1 MAVNRGIVSSDGVV
15 RSSSRDVE
23 IPDQDF
29 PTFIWSRA
37 IEYADRPALTCGLT
51 KRNYTFSEARSLS
64 RRFGAS
70 LLDKGLNPGDVL
82 AIMLPNAI
90 DYPIV
95 LLGALE
101 AGLLVTT
108 IDPAFKKN
116 ELSLQVRTTN
126 AKVIV
131 TIPTVVPLV
140 KAVLEELGVTMPII
154 LVNLRG
160 QETGHDIWSYRDLIS
175 KSDGSDTQR
184 QWPQISPDDIAI
196 LLSSSGTTGERK
208 MVARTHKNTIA
219 TMVLSSVYG
228 KSRIISGS
236 VGNDQHSLLMAAS
249 LSHLSGQLLVWSGL
263 INGANNFIL
272 PVCEPEPLINALTE
286 QKPLSV
292 TCFLYPVMF
301 SELNAL
307 IKTDDLEPL
316 RLILTGCSSFIPAHV
331 NAFLAKLP
339 NREEASFYSVFGL
352 TEVLPLFMALQNDQN
367 PLNLGYPE
375 PNTELKVI
383 DARGK
388 SLGPGEVGEL
398 CVRGP
403 QVMKGYFNNEKATQ
417 DTFDGDW
424 FKTGD
429 TVYYD
434 EDERSPK
441 FPSIPTPGICI
452 LPRPRFLTLI
462 SACGIPRCHSSSNST
477 HFCATTTI
485 QGNLKVLHHPSADS
499 EESSKCKNAVL
510 RKRAQKL
517 CRDSKERR
525 KCKIFE
531 IEFSSKFVETLLDEI
546 SDEDHAPK
554 KNSAMEAVLMGYIDI
569 RSAFRAQRPK
579 FPGVAP
585 GTIEA
590 TAPAPGTFGL

>member
-434 EDERSPK
+434 EDGMFHLAGRSKDLIKVGGRSVSPSELEFVLLSHPK
-441 FPSIPTPGICI
+441 ITDAGVVGVPDDTVGEKPVAFVVPKPSVEIDPREIQAFVSSELAPYKALSRVIVTDS
-452 LPRPRFLTLI
+452 LPR
-462 SACGIPRCHSSSNST
+462 NS
-477 HFCATTTI
+477 I
-485 QGNLKVLHHPSADS
+485 GKMLKRVLK
-499 EESSKCKNAVL
+499 ESLCSK
-510 RKRAQKL
+510 
-517 CRDSKERR
+517 
-525 KCKIFE
+525 
-531 IEFSSKFVETLLDEI
+531 
-546 SDEDHAPK
+546 
-554 KNSAMEAVLMGYIDI
+554 
-569 RSAFRAQRPK
+569 
-579 FPGVAP
+579 
-585 GTIEA
+585 
-590 TAPAPGTFGL
+590 GL

>member
-1 MAVNRGIVSSDGVV
+1 MAINRGIVSSDGVV
-15 RSSSRDVE
+15 RSSSPDVE

-116 ELSLQVRTTN
+116 ELSLQVRTTD

-175 KSDGSDTQR
+175 RSDGSDTQR

-196 LLSSSGTTGERK
+196 LLSSSGTT
-208 MVARTHKNTIA
+208 
-219 TMVLSSVYG
+219 
-228 KSRIISGS
+228 
-236 VGNDQHSLLMAAS
+236 GNDQHSLLMAAS

-307 IKTDDLEPL
+307 VKTDDLEPL

-339 NREEASFYSVFGL
+339 NREKASFYSVFGL

-434 EDERSPK
+434 EDGMFHLAGRSKDLIKVGGRSVSPSELEFVLLSHPK
-441 FPSIPTPGICI
+441 IADAGVVGVPDDTVGEKPVAFVVPKPGVEIDPREI
-452 LPRPRFLTLI
+452 QAFVSSELAPHKALSRVIVTDALPR
-462 SACGIPRCHSSSNST
+462 NS
-477 HFCATTTI
+477 I
-485 QGNLKVLHHPSADS
+485 GKMLKRVLK
-499 EESSKCKNAVL
+499 ELLCSK
-510 RKRAQKL
+510 
-517 CRDSKERR
+517 
-525 KCKIFE
+525 
-531 IEFSSKFVETLLDEI
+531 
-546 SDEDHAPK
+546 
-554 KNSAMEAVLMGYIDI
+554 
-569 RSAFRAQRPK
+569 
-579 FPGVAP
+579 
-585 GTIEA
+585 
-590 TAPAPGTFGL
+590 GL